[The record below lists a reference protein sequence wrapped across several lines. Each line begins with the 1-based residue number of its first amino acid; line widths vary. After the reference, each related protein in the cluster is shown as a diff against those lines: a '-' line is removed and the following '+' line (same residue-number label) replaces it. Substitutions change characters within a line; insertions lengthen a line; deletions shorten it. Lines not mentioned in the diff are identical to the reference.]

1 MAKKTIILASV
12 IGGVGL
18 FAYSIYRY
26 IKVQTALLE
35 QFTYKITGFN
45 IDKID
50 PSIIKG
56 KMSVLFTSSA
66 DVEVTIK
73 EFYLDF
79 YFNGKRVGYI
89 QDLTEFVIPAR
100 GSSNIPFEW
109 TINPSLIFSN
119 VFDIVEYSLKQKD
132 ADIEVIGYATLK
144 SGFIKVTLPIQYAT
158 TIKELL
164 S

>member
-1 MAKKTIILASV
+1 MNKKNIILASI

-35 QFTYKITGFN
+35 QFTYKITNFT

-50 PSIIKG
+50 TSVIKG
-56 KMSVLFTSSA
+56 NISILFTSSA
-66 DVEVTIK
+66 DIEVTIK

-79 YFNGKRVGYI
+79 YFNGKRVGYL
-89 QDLTEFVIPAR
+89 QDLTEFIIPAK
-100 GSSNIPFEW
+100 GSSNIPFEY
-109 TINPSLIFSN
+109 TINPSLIFTN
-119 VFDIVEYSLKQKD
+119 VVDIVEYSLKQKN
-132 ADIEVIGYATLK
+132 ASLEVIGYATLK

-158 TIKELL
+158 TVKELL